1 LSSMNFVEALS
12 FTYQSINSNKL
23 RSGLTMLG
31 MVIGTASIILVVTI
45 ALTGRDYI
53 LQQIQGVG
61 SNLIYLY
68 YEPSSSVSSTKT
80 LSDDLTIGDLQ
91 AIQGLRNIAAATGIV
106 TNHDRL
112 VLDGKEREVSVIGTT
127 PDYLRVRNLRII
139 SGRFFDELDA
149 RSFNKVCLL
158 TEDLAKKLFGTLEVQ
173 GHSVKF
179 FQVRFEAIGVF
190 KEGVETFGTSEV
202 STYSAL
208 IPLSVMRHFSVSDKL
223 DLIYASATSNSQVP
237 AATLRVQQLLDA
249 RHRPGSA
256 YRIENLTEI
265 LRAAGR
271 IAAALTIVLFLI
283 GTVSLVISGIG
294 IMNIMLVTV
303 TERTKE
309 IGIKMAIGARR
320 QEIMYQFLTEAI
332 FLSTTGGGVG
342 IIVGVSGPL
351 LTQWLTGLKIPIS
364 WVSIILAFA
373 LSLVV
378 GVTFG
383 IIPANRAARLN
394 PTEALHYE

>member
-1 LSSMNFVEALS
+1 MNFVEAVS
-12 FTYQSINSNKL
+12 FAYQSLNANKL
-23 RSGLTMLG
+23 RAGLTMLG

-68 YEPSSSVSSTKT
+68 YEAGATVSSPKT
-80 LSDDLTIGDLQ
+80 LSDDLTLGDLK
-91 AIQGLRNIAAATGIV
+91 AIQELRNIAAATGVV
-106 TNHDRL
+106 TSHDRL
-112 VLDGKEREVSVIGTT
+112 VLDGREREVSVIGTT
-127 PDYLRVRNLRII
+127 PEYMRVRNLRII

-173 GHSVKF
+173 GHSVKL

-190 KEGVETFGTSEV
+190 KEGVETFGQSEV

-208 IPLSVMRHFSVSDKL
+208 IPLSVMRHFNMSDKL
-223 DLIYASATSNSQVP
+223 DLIYASAISNSYVP
-237 AATLRVQQLLDA
+237 TATRRVQQLLES
-249 RHRPGSA
+249 RHRSGSA
-256 YRIENLTEI
+256 YRVENLTEI
-265 LRAAGR
+265 LKAAGR
-271 IAAALTIVLFLI
+271 IATALTIVLFLI
-283 GTVSLVISGIG
+283 GTLSLVISGIG

-309 IGIKMAIGARR
+309 IGVKMAIGARR

-332 FLSTTGGGVG
+332 FLSTTGGGMG
-342 IIVGVSGPL
+342 IIVGISGPL
-351 LTQWLTGLKIPIS
+351 LAKWFTGLEIPIS
-364 WVSIILAFA
+364 WISIILAFA
-373 LSLVV
+373 LSLIV

>member
-1 LSSMNFVEALS
+1 MNFVEAVS
-12 FTYQSINSNKL
+12 FAYQSLNANKL
-23 RSGLTMLG
+23 RAGLTMLG

-68 YEPSSSVSSTKT
+68 YEAGATVSGPKT
-80 LSDDLTIGDLQ
+80 LSDDLTLGDLK
-91 AIQGLRNIAAATGIV
+91 AIQGLRTIAAATGIV

-112 VLDGKEREVSVIGTT
+112 LIDGREREISVIGTT
-127 PDYLRVRNLRII
+127 PEYLRVRNLRII
-139 SGRFFDELDA
+139 SGRFFDDLDS

-173 GHSVKF
+173 GHSVKL

-190 KEGVETFGTSEV
+190 KEGVETFGQSEV
-202 STYSAL
+202 SAYSAL
-208 IPLSVMRHFSVSDKL
+208 IPLSVMRHFSMSDKL
-223 DLIYASATSNSQVP
+223 DLIYASAISNNLVP
-237 AATLRVQQLLDA
+237 GATRRVRQLLES
-249 RHRPGSA
+249 RHRSGSA
-256 YRIENLTEI
+256 YRVENLTEI
-265 LRAAGR
+265 LKAAGR
-271 IAAALTIVLFLI
+271 IAMALTVVLFLI
-283 GTVSLVISGIG
+283 GTISLVISGIG

-303 TERTKE
+303 TERTRE

-332 FLSTTGGGVG
+332 FLSTTGGGLG

-351 LTQWLTGLKIPIS
+351 LAKWFTGLEIPIS
-364 WVSIILAFA
+364 WISIILAFM
-373 LSLVV
+373 LSMIV
-378 GVTFG
+378 GITSG
-383 IIPANRAARLN
+383 IMPANRAARLN